1 MKTVLYEKHCALGAK
16 MVEFSGW
23 EMPLQYQGIIAEHHN
38 VRQRVGL
45 FDVSHMGRIL
55 ISGKDAEPFL
65 EFICT
70 NRIAGK
76 KNFSVIYTVL
86 AAETGGCIDDVL
98 VYKQDSEHFF
108 LVCNAGN
115 RQQVLKHLQEYSKDF
130 NVLIKDH
137 FSEDG
142 ILSLQGPLA
151 SPIVKELFGILNLKA
166 MQFCPATYK
175 GQKIILSTTG
185 YTGAGGFEFYAS
197 NSIIPDLWDQLLLI
211 GKLYGIMPVG
221 LGARDTLRLEMG
233 YALYGHEI
241 SETIASIESV
251 AAWAVKLDK
260 ENFLGKQS
268 LVDLKSGG
276 MRSEYAI
283 EMQDA
288 GIARAGY
295 DVVIGGNKI
304 GIVTSG
310 THSPTL
316 NKAIAIVLVDRKLQK
331 NDQVEVKI
339 RSNLCKA
346 KIVDLPFI
354 NKDES

>member
-16 MVEFSGW
+16 IVEFSGW

-38 VRQRVGL
+38 VRQRVGI

-55 ISGKDAEPFL
+55 ISGIDAESFL

-70 NRIAGK
+70 NRIVGK
-76 KNFSVIYTVL
+76 KNFSAIYTVL
-86 AAETGGCIDDVL
+86 TAENGGCIDDVL

-115 RQQVLKHLQEYSKDF
+115 RQQVLRHILAFSKDY
-130 NVLIKDH
+130 NVQIKDR

-151 SPIVKELFGILNLKA
+151 SPIVKKLFPDAPNLKP
-166 MQFCPATYK
+166 MQFCSVTYK
-175 GQKIILSTTG
+175 GQEIILSTTG

-197 NSIIPDLWDQLLLI
+197 NSIIPDLWEQLLLI
-211 GKLYGIMPVG
+211 GKSYGIMPIG

-241 SETIASIESV
+241 SETIAPIESV

-268 LVDLKSGG
+268 LVNLKRAKI
-276 MRSEYAI
+276 RSEYAI
-283 EMQDA
+283 EMVDA

-295 DVVIGGNKI
+295 DLFFEGGKI
-304 GIVTSG
+304 GVVTSG

-316 NKAIAIVLVDRKLQK
+316 NKAIAIVLVNRKLQK

-346 KIVDLPFI
+346 KVVDLPFI
-354 NKDES
+354 EKG